1 MKVCPNCKNDTR
13 DSDIYCR
20 SCGIKIEKNNYY
32 VLINIFIIIA
42 WVGIIFMI
50 ALFVASFLID

>member
-32 VLINIFIIIA
+32 VLINVFTFLTAI
-42 WVGIIFMI
+42 GIVLIV
-50 ALFVASFLID
+50 ALFVTSLLVD